1 MLKKCQVLVQLQPF
15 LQILLNGSLNKMEN
29 TKNQRFANI
38 RTLCEQ
44 FSCKLILLGTSIF
57 ILATTWFCFIQK
69 FQLEVIAQPFSIL
82 LGVISMTLIHISII
96 SNGERV
102 KTLINSLEEII
113 ENRKNFN
120 PFEK

>member
-57 ILATTWFCFIQK
+57 IFATTWFCFIQK